1 MLEDL
6 EVWPLLVLELSL
18 LAMVLVVV
26 VVGGDGR
33 WCRRDDGSSHLAVP
47 VIVKTG
53 AGQKRAQIS
62 LSYLLNK
69 DLRKVEPNENE
80 GNTHLPV
87 VGW

>member
-1 MLEDL
+1 MPTESD
-6 EVWPLLVLELSL
+6 ERIHAEGLVSTRNGSAG
-18 LAMVLVVV
+18 LAKRL
-26 VVGGDGR
+26 
-33 WCRRDDGSSHLAVP
+33 P

>member
-1 MLEDL
+1 MSACQAGGKSEAKWGAAAATDLDL
-6 EVWPLLVLELSL
+6 ELPF
-18 LAMVLVVV
+18 A
-26 VVGGDGR
+26 
-33 WCRRDDGSSHLAVP
+33 AIP